1 MNLRLSPLIAL
12 TLLAGCSREG
22 VIENGGVYTTRSAC
36 PLAGIVG
43 STGDITIFNPP
54 GNQTAG
60 AIDVTA
66 TMTNVRSA
74 CSDQGDRIVSQIWFD
89 VVAQRRAAGPARQVI
104 LPYFSAAVQGG
115 TNVAAKRVAGV
126 ALNFAQNELRAQSRG
141 YAVIRVSRAAA
152 TLPQD
157 IERTLTRP
165 RKPGDPQSAVDPM
178 TDPTIRAAV
187 ARATF
192 EHLVGFQLTNAQ
204 LRYNATR

>member
-1 MNLRLSPLIAL
+1 MKFRLSSLIAL

-22 VIENGGVYTTRSAC
+22 LIENGGVYTTRSAC

-43 STGDITIFNPP
+43 GTGDITLFNPP
-54 GNQTAG
+54 NNFTAG

-74 CSDQGDRIVSQIWFD
+74 CSDQGDQIVSQVWFD
-89 VVAQRRAAGPARQVI
+89 VVGQRRAAGPARQVI
-104 LPYFSAAVQGG
+104 LPYFTVAVQGG

-126 ALNFAQNELRAQSRG
+126 ALNFAANELRAQTRG
-141 YAVIRVSRAAA
+141 YAVIRVARAAA

-157 IERTLTRP
+157 VERTLNRP
-165 RKPGDPQSAVDPM
+165 RRPGDPQSAIDPM
-178 TDPTIRAAV
+178 TDPAIRAAV

-192 EHLVGFQLTNAQ
+192 EHLVGFQLTNGQ